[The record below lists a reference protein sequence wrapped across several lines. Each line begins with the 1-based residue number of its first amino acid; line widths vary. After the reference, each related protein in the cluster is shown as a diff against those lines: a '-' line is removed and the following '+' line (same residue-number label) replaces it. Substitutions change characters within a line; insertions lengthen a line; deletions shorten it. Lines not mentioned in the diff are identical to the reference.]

1 MQINSKKIK
10 KIILSNLP
18 YAIFAYAGNKL
29 AFAYRIAEGEGFQ
42 EKLPPFLYEIGTS
55 FTKVFPSFNHV
66 DLLAGIS
73 VAALMK
79 MILYMKSKN
88 KKKFRQGEEYGSAVW
103 RTEKAHTAVRHWRA
117 KNKTS
122 ETACTAFLKAC
133 VKTISL
139 GMAVVVVCPKMIDLT
154 CAERL
159 LCVSLGYKILSC
171 QDKLKFI
178 DFYTYPLLYN
188 NKPIRTEKYFHE

>member
-88 KKKFRQGEEYGSAVW
+88 KKKFRRGI
-103 RTEKAHTAVRHWRA
+103 RL
-117 KNKTS
+117 
-122 ETACTAFLKAC
+122 C
-133 VKTISL
+133 
-139 GMAVVVVCPKMIDLT
+139 GMANGKGSYSRQTLESEKQDL
-154 CAERL
+154 RNGL
-159 LCVSLGYKILSC
+159 YSVSKGLRKNYFIRDGSC
-171 QDKLKFI
+171 CGVSQND
-178 DFYTYPLLYN
+178 
-188 NKPIRTEKYFHE
+188 

>member
-55 FTKVFPSFNHV
+55 FAKVFPSFNHV

-79 MILYMKSKN
+79 IILYMKSKN
-88 KKKFRQGEEYGSAVW
+88 KKKFRQGEEYGSAV
-103 RTEKAHTAVRHWRA
+103 
-117 KNKTS
+117 
-122 ETACTAFLKAC
+122 
-133 VKTISL
+133 
-139 GMAVVVVCPKMIDLT
+139 
-154 CAERL
+154 
-159 LCVSLGYKILSC
+159 
-171 QDKLKFI
+171 
-178 DFYTYPLLYN
+178 
-188 NKPIRTEKYFHE
+188 

>member
-1 MQINSKKIK
+1 MTNGKGSYSRQTLESVSFLIK
-10 KIILSNLP
+10 
-18 YAIFAYAGNKL
+18 
-29 AFAYRIAEGEGFQ
+29 
-42 EKLPPFLYEIGTS
+42 
-55 FTKVFPSFNHV
+55 
-66 DLLAGIS
+66 
-73 VAALMK
+73 
-79 MILYMKSKN
+79 
-88 KKKFRQGEEYGSAVW
+88 
-103 RTEKAHTAVRHWRA
+103 
-117 KNKTS
+117 
-122 ETACTAFLKAC
+122 ACTAFLKAC

-188 NKPIRTEKYFHE
+188 NKPLRTEKYFHE